1 MGSAWDLDRV
11 EYNPRCKDI
20 KEAVMIITYIGIF
33 SSTILL
39 IFGLVKMTCQKK
51 RLSFLTKIIIF
62 IFCSE
67 ILNMGSRALQFL
79 KYAYDDTRINPWK
92 NDVETPRGII
102 CQIQIV
108 SSIVSDYCSLLGT
121 LLLSFRCK
129 EVIKSKKR
137 FLDKKRTRI
146 LLILLIIIISII
158 LSLVFLFVDRYLTR
172 DLFSIKFDLR
182 DRCSYWCWLE
192 HNSSFYCYIL
202 YDIILILN
210 IIVALQANCSLQ
222 SGYKKLLEQS
232 VVLVE
237 NDSTNVLND
246 NNNSGEDLK
255 EKRYISFDDRKRVD
269 EIRMMVIKCRIYPS
283 ITIFIWVLASIY
295 RFIDD
300 IIMREVDKF
309 EDQQQSKDGE
319 ASYFQKHPNLRIL
332 EEINLVA
339 HTILSSFRGILYGF
353 SFILF
358 EEKIFGNF
366 FKNFLYKCCCKNEDL
381 LDLEE
386 NGNMRTTET
395 GVLMSD
401 SIGRESNEDEQNV
414 RNSNTGEYIKNND
427 MNNSDYHSNE

>member
-11 EYNPRCKDI
+11 EFNPRCSDTK
-20 KEAVMIITYIGIF
+20 KAVMIITYIGIF

-79 KYAYDDTRINPWK
+79 KYAYDDTRKNPWK

-146 LLILLIIIISII
+146 LLILLIIIISFI
-158 LSLVFLFVDRYLTR
+158 LSLVFLFIDRSLSK
-172 DLFSIKFDLR
+172 DFFSIKFDIR

-192 HNSSFYCYIL
+192 HTSSFYCYIL
-202 YDIILILN
+202 FDIILILN

-255 EKRYISFDDRKRVD
+255 EKRYISFDDRRRVD
-269 EIRMMVIKCRIYPS
+269 EIRMMIIKCRIYPS

-300 IIMREVDKF
+300 IISRGIDELY
-309 EDQQQSKDGE
+309 DQKTSQDE
-319 ASYFQKHPNLRIL
+319 EEIYWQKHPNLRIL
-332 EEINLVA
+332 EEINLIA

-366 FKNFLYKCCCKNEDL
+366 FKNFLYKCCCKGEDL

-386 NGNMRTTET
+386 NGNMRKTET
-395 GVLMSD
+395 GVLMSE

-414 RNSNTGEYIKNND
+414 RNSNTGEYRNND

>member
-11 EYNPRCKDI
+11 EFNPRCRDV

-33 SSTILL
+33 SSAILL

-67 ILNMGSRALQFL
+67 ILNIGSRALQFL
-79 KYAYDDTRINPWK
+79 KYAYDDTRKNPWK

-158 LSLVFLFVDRYLTR
+158 LSLVFLFIDRSLSK
-172 DLFSIKFDLR
+172 DFFSIKFDIR

-192 HNSSFYCYIL
+192 HTSSFYCYIL
-202 YDIILILN
+202 FDIILILN

-255 EKRYISFDDRKRVD
+255 EKRYISFDDRRRVD
-269 EIRMMVIKCRIYPS
+269 EIRMMIIKCRIYPS

-300 IIMREVDKF
+300 IISRGIDELY
-309 EDQQQSKDGE
+309 DQKTSQDE
-319 ASYFQKHPNLRIL
+319 EEIYWQKHPNLRIL
-332 EEINLVA
+332 EEINLIA

-366 FKNFLYKCCCKNEDL
+366 FKNFLYKCCCKGEDL

-386 NGNMRTTET
+386 NGNMRKTET
-395 GVLMSD
+395 GVLMSE

-414 RNSNTGEYIKNND
+414 RNSNTGEYRNND

>member
-11 EYNPRCKDI
+11 EYNPRCRDI

-67 ILNMGSRALQFL
+67 ILNIGSRALQFL
-79 KYAYDDTRINPWK
+79 KYAYDDTRKNPWK

-158 LSLVFLFVDRYLTR
+158 LSLVFLFIDRSLSK
-172 DLFSIKFDLR
+172 DFFSIKFDIR

-192 HNSSFYCYIL
+192 HTSSFYCYIL
-202 YDIILILN
+202 FDIILILN

-255 EKRYISFDDRKRVD
+255 EKRYISFDDRRRVD
-269 EIRMMVIKCRIYPS
+269 EIRMMIIKCRIYPS

-300 IIMREVDKF
+300 IISRGIDELY
-309 EDQQQSKDGE
+309 DQKTSQDE
-319 ASYFQKHPNLRIL
+319 EEIYWQKHPNLRIL
-332 EEINLVA
+332 EEINLIA

-366 FKNFLYKCCCKNEDL
+366 FKNFLYKCCCKGEDL

-386 NGNMRTTET
+386 NGNMRKTET
-395 GVLMSD
+395 GVLMSE

-414 RNSNTGEYIKNND
+414 RNSNTGEYRNND

>member
-11 EYNPRCKDI
+11 EYNPRCRDI

-79 KYAYDDTRINPWK
+79 KYAYDDTRKDPWK

-158 LSLVFLFVDRYLTR
+158 LSLVFLFIDRSLSK
-172 DLFSIKFDLR
+172 DFFSIKFDIR

-192 HNSSFYCYIL
+192 HTSSFYCYIL
-202 YDIILILN
+202 FDIILILN

-255 EKRYISFDDRKRVD
+255 EKRYISFDDRRRVD
-269 EIRMMVIKCRIYPS
+269 EIRMMIIKCRIYPS

-300 IIMREVDKF
+300 IISRGIDELY
-309 EDQQQSKDGE
+309 DQKTSQDE
-319 ASYFQKHPNLRIL
+319 EEIYWQKHPNLRIL
-332 EEINLVA
+332 EEINLIA

-366 FKNFLYKCCCKNEDL
+366 FKNFLYKCCCKGEDL

-386 NGNMRTTET
+386 NGNMRKTET
-395 GVLMSD
+395 GVLMSE

-414 RNSNTGEYIKNND
+414 RNSNTGEYRNND

>member
-11 EYNPRCKDI
+11 EYNPRCRDI

-79 KYAYDDTRINPWK
+79 KYAYDDTRKNPWK

-158 LSLVFLFVDRYLTR
+158 LSLVFLFIDRSLSK
-172 DLFSIKFDLR
+172 DFFSIKFDIR

-192 HNSSFYCYIL
+192 HTSSFYCYIL

-255 EKRYISFDDRKRVD
+255 EKRYISFDDRRRVD
-269 EIRMMVIKCRIYPS
+269 EIRMMIIKCRIYPS

-300 IIMREVDKF
+300 IISRGIDELY
-309 EDQQQSKDGE
+309 DQKTSQDE
-319 ASYFQKHPNLRIL
+319 EEIYWQKHPNLRIL
-332 EEINLVA
+332 EEINLIA

-366 FKNFLYKCCCKNEDL
+366 FKNFLYKCCCKGEDL

-386 NGNMRTTET
+386 NGNMRKTET
-395 GVLMSD
+395 GVLMSE

-414 RNSNTGEYIKNND
+414 RNSNTGEYRNND

>member
-11 EYNPRCKDI
+11 EYNPRCRDI

-79 KYAYDDTRINPWK
+79 KYAYDDTRKNPWK

-158 LSLVFLFVDRYLTR
+158 LSLVFLFIDRSLSK
-172 DLFSIKFDLR
+172 DFFSIKFDIR

-192 HNSSFYCYIL
+192 HTSSFYCYIL
-202 YDIILILN
+202 FDIILILN

-255 EKRYISFDDRKRVD
+255 EKRYISFDDRRRVD
-269 EIRMMVIKCRIYPS
+269 EIRMMIIKCRIYPS

-300 IIMREVDKF
+300 IISRGIDELY
-309 EDQQQSKDGE
+309 DQKTSQDE
-319 ASYFQKHPNLRIL
+319 EEIYWQKHPNLRIL
-332 EEINLVA
+332 EEINLIA

-366 FKNFLYKCCCKNEDL
+366 FKNFLYKCCCKGEDL

-386 NGNMRTTET
+386 NGNMRKTET
-395 GVLMSD
+395 GVLMSE

-414 RNSNTGEYIKNND
+414 RNSNTGEYRNND

>member
-1 MGSAWDLDRV
+1 
-11 EYNPRCKDI
+11 
-20 KEAVMIITYIGIF
+20 
-33 SSTILL
+33 
-39 IFGLVKMTCQKK
+39 
-51 RLSFLTKIIIF
+51 
-62 IFCSE
+62 
-67 ILNMGSRALQFL
+67 MGSRALQFL
-79 KYAYDDTRINPWK
+79 KYAYDDTRIKPWK

-158 LSLVFLFVDRYLTR
+158 LSLVFLFIDRSLSK
-172 DLFSIKFDLR
+172 DFFSIKFDIR

-192 HNSSFYCYIL
+192 HISSFYCYIL

-255 EKRYISFDDRKRVD
+255 EKRYISFDDRRRVD
-269 EIRMMVIKCRIYPS
+269 EIRMMIIKCRIYPS

-319 ASYFQKHPNLRIL
+319 DYYFQKHPNLRIL

-366 FKNFLYKCCCKNEDL
+366 FKNFLYKCCCKGEDL

-386 NGNMRTTET
+386 NGNMRKTET
-395 GVLMSD
+395 GVLMSE

-414 RNSNTGEYIKNND
+414 RNSNTGEYRNND

>member
-11 EYNPRCKDI
+11 EYNPRCRDI

-67 ILNMGSRALQFL
+67 ILNIGSRALQFL
-79 KYAYDDTRINPWK
+79 KYAYDDTRKNPWK

-146 LLILLIIIISII
+146 LLILLIIIISFI
-158 LSLVFLFVDRYLTR
+158 LSLVFLFIDRSLSK
-172 DLFSIKFDLR
+172 DFFSIKFDIR

-192 HNSSFYCYIL
+192 HTSSFYCYIL
-202 YDIILILN
+202 FDIILILN

-255 EKRYISFDDRKRVD
+255 EKRYISFDDRRRVD
-269 EIRMMVIKCRIYPS
+269 EIRMMIIKCRIYPS

-300 IIMREVDKF
+300 IISRGIDELY
-309 EDQQQSKDGE
+309 DQKTSQDE
-319 ASYFQKHPNLRIL
+319 EEIYWQKHPNLRIL
-332 EEINLVA
+332 EEINLIA

-366 FKNFLYKCCCKNEDL
+366 FKNFLYKCCCKGEDL

-386 NGNMRTTET
+386 NGNMRKTET
-395 GVLMSD
+395 GVLMSE

-414 RNSNTGEYIKNND
+414 RNSNTGEYRNND

>member
-11 EYNPRCKDI
+11 EFNPRCRDV

-33 SSTILL
+33 SSAILL

-79 KYAYDDTRINPWK
+79 KYAYDDTRKNPWK

-158 LSLVFLFVDRYLTR
+158 LSLVFLFIDRSLSK
-172 DLFSIKFDLR
+172 DFFSIKFDIR

-192 HNSSFYCYIL
+192 HTSSFYCYIL
-202 YDIILILN
+202 FDIILILN

-255 EKRYISFDDRKRVD
+255 EKRYISFDDRRRVD
-269 EIRMMVIKCRIYPS
+269 EIRMMIIKCRIYPS

-300 IIMREVDKF
+300 IISRGIDELY
-309 EDQQQSKDGE
+309 DQKTSQDE
-319 ASYFQKHPNLRIL
+319 EEIYWQKHPNLRIL
-332 EEINLVA
+332 EEINLIA

-366 FKNFLYKCCCKNEDL
+366 FKNFLYKCCCKGEDL

-386 NGNMRTTET
+386 NGNMRKTET
-395 GVLMSD
+395 GVLMSE

-414 RNSNTGEYIKNND
+414 RNSNTGEYRNND

>member
-11 EYNPRCKDI
+11 EFNPRCRDI

-67 ILNMGSRALQFL
+67 ILNIGSRALQFL
-79 KYAYDDTRINPWK
+79 KYAYDDTRKNPWK

-158 LSLVFLFVDRYLTR
+158 LSLVFLFIDRSLSK
-172 DLFSIKFDLR
+172 DFFSIKFDIR

-192 HNSSFYCYIL
+192 HTSSFYCYIL
-202 YDIILILN
+202 FDIILILN

-255 EKRYISFDDRKRVD
+255 EKRYISFDDRRRVD
-269 EIRMMVIKCRIYPS
+269 EIRMMIIKCRIYPS

-300 IIMREVDKF
+300 IISRGIDELY
-309 EDQQQSKDGE
+309 DQKTSQDE
-319 ASYFQKHPNLRIL
+319 EEIYWQKHPNLRIL
-332 EEINLVA
+332 EEINLIA

-366 FKNFLYKCCCKNEDL
+366 FKNFLYKCCCKGEDL

-386 NGNMRTTET
+386 NGNMRKTET
-395 GVLMSD
+395 GVLMSE

-414 RNSNTGEYIKNND
+414 RNSNTGEYRNND